1 VTPKKLRH
9 LFLHDRNA
17 FNEAI
22 KDARSR
28 SLWTRHLI
36 QQPHLLR
43 KTTAQQIED
52 VVEFIDD
59 CEWEQCAADPAQYRT
74 LKWFADKLVERCG
87 DLSRI
92 VEVEITEED
101 SRKWLDELKALTT
114 TGAELADA
122 IPKLSQLAA
131 AAWNRDLRK
140 ARKSL
145 KPPRKLK

>member
-1 VTPKKLRH
+1 
-9 LFLHDRNA
+9 
-17 FNEAI
+17 
-22 KDARSR
+22 
-28 SLWTRHLI
+28 
-36 QQPHLLR
+36 
-43 KTTAQQIED
+43 
-52 VVEFIDD
+52 
-59 CEWEQCAADPAQYRT
+59 
-74 LKWFADKLVERCG
+74 
-87 DLSRI
+87 
-92 VEVEITEED
+92 VEITEED